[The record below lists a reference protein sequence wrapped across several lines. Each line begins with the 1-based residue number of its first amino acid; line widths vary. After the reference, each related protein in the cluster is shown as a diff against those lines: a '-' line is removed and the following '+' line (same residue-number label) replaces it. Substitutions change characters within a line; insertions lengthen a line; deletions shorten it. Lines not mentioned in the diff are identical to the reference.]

1 MAKIADMVLEDGTRR
16 IFSNLFFLPDNF
28 AGGNP
33 FYRLRNRLRGVHLPR
48 HHHHHE
54 ALRPQVG
61 PGGGRRRGHEA
72 GQPQGEGEK

>member
-16 IFSNLFFLPDNF
+16 IFSNLFFCLTILREKTR
-28 AGGNP
+28 

-61 PGGGRRRGHEA
+61 LGRGRRRGDEA
-72 GQPQGEGEK
+72 GQPEGEGKK